1 MSIKLRF
8 GDAPRRRVVWNA
20 DYCPQTDPN
29 TTILRQSLPETLP
42 TKFIDGMEREQ
53 YCMDQPALSKT
64 VWRQILESIVDDK
77 LALLQR
83 MIDASHR

>member
-1 MSIKLRF
+1 VVSTQSTTRYDSILF
-8 GDAPRRRVVWNA
+8 FFFFFF
-20 DYCPQTDPN
+20 
-29 TTILRQSLPETLP
+29 LLP

-53 YCMDQPALSKT
+53 YCMDQRALSKT

-83 MIDASHR
+83 MVDASHR